1 MDNNVLKDLVAL
13 LSLEHV
19 FSAALAVLVGWLIL
33 AIIHFSLQRLA
44 EHFPRYRLQIGQ
56 SFPVSRIV
64 VWGLVIMYIVFGI
77 INPPEEVMY
86 AALGA
91 VGLAVGLAAQDG
103 IRNVLAG
110 FMMIY
115 NPPFRV
121 GDMVQ
126 LGNHYGEVKRIDL
139 SVTWLHT
146 FDDNTIM
153 VPNAELL
160 KQAVVNSNSGELSEM
175 VVVKVDFP
183 DHVAIEE
190 LKKLAREVALSSPYT
205 YLKKPVHVLVE
216 PRYDYRSLLRF
227 TIKAYVLD
235 VRLERR
241 LMSDITERLFDAIH
255 ERSVL
260 DGEGNKA
267 TVV

>member
-1 MDNNVLKDLVAL
+1 MEVNTLKELIEL
-13 LSLEHV
+13 LSLSSIL
-19 FSAALAVLVGWLIL
+19 SAALAILVGWLLLL
-33 AIIHFSLQRLA
+33 AIRFSLQHLA

-56 SFPVSRIV
+56 TFPVSRIV
-64 VWGLVIMYIVFGI
+64 VWGMVLIYVVFGI
-77 INPPEEVMY
+77 IKPPAEIMF

-126 LGNHYGEVKRIDL
+126 LGDHYGEVERIDL
-139 SVTWLHT
+139 SVTWLRS

-160 KQAVVNSNSGELSEM
+160 KQAVVNSNSGELAEM
-175 VVVKVDFP
+175 VTVKVDFP
-183 DHVAIEE
+183 DDVAINEI
-190 LKKLAREVALSSPYT
+190 KKIAREVAMCSPYT
-205 YLKKPVHVLVE
+205 YLKKPVSVLVE
-216 PRYDYRSLLRF
+216 PRYEYRSLLRF

-241 LMSDITERLFDAIH
+241 LASDITERLYDAIH
-255 ERSVL
+255 ERFDLNRDVATSASV
-260 DGEGNKA
+260 
-267 TVV
+267 